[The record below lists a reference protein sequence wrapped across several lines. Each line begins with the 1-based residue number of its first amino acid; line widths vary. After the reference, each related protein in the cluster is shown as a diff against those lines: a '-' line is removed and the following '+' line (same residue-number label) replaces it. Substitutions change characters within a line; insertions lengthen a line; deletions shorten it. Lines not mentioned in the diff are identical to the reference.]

1 MVVQLESRDYFAD
14 HIFAVFKHV
23 SGALVYLHT
32 SVAGHVYIDL
42 WLGTDVLL
50 HSIFVGSDELIVKTK
65 EFQQYAR
72 QVVWPRLKVFYC
84 ALEAVIKLFTP
95 LTYWVQVY
103 STIWLLKDK
112 AIVVQ

>member
-1 MVVQLESRDYFAD
+1 MPFGQDGVAKFLNCLKGLLANEDLVHENEVSFVTFHCNFWMVVQLESCDYFAD

-72 QVVWPRLKVFYC
+72 QVV
-84 ALEAVIKLFTP
+84 
-95 LTYWVQVY
+95 
-103 STIWLLKDK
+103 
-112 AIVVQ
+112 